1 MVVTADVGPRAMTAV
16 DVRPDAGPTR
26 GHRDN
31 SRRKAILTMVGRR
44 VLFIVPVI
52 AVVSAGL
59 FAAAAISPFDPLV
72 GYLGT
77 RYMTTSDADKAL
89 IADQMGFD
97 NPWYSTYW
105 NWLQG
110 V

>member
-1 MVVTADVGPRAMTAV
+1 MTAV
-16 DVRPDAGPTR
+16 DVRVDVRQSLDHR
-26 GHRDN
+26 GN

-44 VLFIVPVI
+44 ALFIVPVI

-89 IADQMGFD
+89 IEIGRAH
-97 NPWYSTYW
+97 
-105 NWLQG
+105 